1 MEMVDRDIVQIKS
14 DLNSLTTKLLKAYHD
29 SVTRYSEEKIKNGKD
44 LEEQNNVNSSLVQLV
59 EDHEK
64 QICELNDII
73 ESKEC
78 DIAELQTELAKLR
91 GEMVEIKKEKS
102 NSERHDMLK
111 AQANEITAKSN
122 EIDRLN
128 KLLAKKEKKTNVE
141 MVVEE
146 KKVEKEELVLDTVQT
161 ESPVKESPVKESPV
175 KESPVKESPVKESPV
190 KESPVKESPVK
201 ESNLPVD
208 EETESLSDKEPSDS
222 EEEELSI
229 IKYRKKE
236 YYIDTSDPPNVY
248 EILEDDEMGDKI
260 GTWQETQGK
269 NGKMKHVVVRD

>member
-1 MEMVDRDIVQIKS
+1 MDMVDRDIVQIKS
-14 DLNSLTTKLLKAYHD
+14 DLNSLTTKLLKAYQD
-29 SVTRYSEEKIKNGKD
+29 SVTRYTEEKIKNGKD

-91 GEMVEIKKEKS
+91 GEMVEVKKEKS

-141 MVVEE
+141 MVVKEE
-146 KKVEKEELVLDTVQT
+146 VEKE
-161 ESPVKESPVKESPV
+161 PVKEDPKLTRSKSEEELLLTGDPVITPSSSDNDEKNDEG
-175 KESPVKESPVKESPV
+175 
-190 KESPVKESPVK
+190 
-201 ESNLPVD
+201 
-208 EETESLSDKEPSDS
+208 EETESLSDKEQSES

>member
-1 MEMVDRDIVQIKS
+1 MEMVDKDIVKIKS
-14 DLNSLTTKLLKAYHD
+14 DLNSLTTKLLKAYQD
-29 SVTRYSEEKIKNGKD
+29 SVTRYTEEKIKNGKD

-64 QICELNDII
+64 QICELNDILD
-73 ESKEC
+73 SKDS
-78 DIAELQTELAKLR
+78 DIAELQTELEKLR

-111 AQANEITAKSN
+111 AQANEIMAKSN

-128 KLLAKKEKKTNVE
+128 KLLAKKDKKTNVE
-141 MVVEE
+141 MVV
-146 KKVEKEELVLDTVQT
+146 KEEPKLTRSKSEEELLLTG
-161 ESPVKESPVKESPV
+161 EPVITPSSSDNENNDKTNDKT
-175 KESPVKESPVKESPV
+175 
-190 KESPVKESPVK
+190 
-201 ESNLPVD
+201 ND
-208 EETESLSDKEPSDS
+208 EINDETESLSDKEPSDS

-248 EILEDDEMGDKI
+248 EILDDDEMGDKI

-269 NGKMKHVVVRD
+269 NGKIKHVVVRD

>member
-1 MEMVDRDIVQIKS
+1 MEMVDKDIVQIKNE
-14 DLNSLTTKLLKAYHD
+14 LNSLTTKLLKAYQD
-29 SVTRYSEEKIKNGKD
+29 SVTRYTEEKIKNGKD
-44 LEEQNNVNSSLVQLV
+44 LEEQSNVNSSLVQLV

-64 QICELNDII
+64 QICELNGII
-73 ESKEC
+73 ESKAC
-78 DIAELQTELAKLR
+78 DIAELQTELEKLR
-91 GEMVEIKKEKS
+91 GEMVEVKKEKS
-102 NSERHDMLK
+102 NSERHAMLK

-128 KLLAKKEKKTNVE
+128 KLLSKKDKKTNVE
-141 MVVEE
+141 MVVKEE
-146 KKVEKEELVLDTVQT
+146 VEKEELVLDTVQT
-161 ESPVKESPVKESPV
+161 
-175 KESPVKESPVKESPV
+175 
-190 KESPVKESPVK
+190 ESPVKESPVK

-236 YYIDTSDPPNVY
+236 YYIDTSEPPNVY

>member
-1 MEMVDRDIVQIKS
+1 MEMVDKDIVQIKS
-14 DLNSLTTKLLKAYHD
+14 ELNSLTTKLLKAYQD
-29 SVTRYSEEKIKNGKD
+29 SVTRYTEEKIKNGKD
-44 LEEQNNVNSSLVQLV
+44 LEEQSNVNSSLVELV
-59 EDHEK
+59 EGHEK
-64 QICELNDII
+64 QISELNDII
-73 ESKEC
+73 ELRDC

-111 AQANEITAKSN
+111 AQSNEIMAKSN

-128 KLLAKKEKKTNVE
+128 KLLSKKDKKTNVE
-141 MVVEE
+141 MVVKEE
-146 KKVEKEELVLDTVQT
+146 VEKE
-161 ESPVKESPVKESPV
+161 PVKEDPKLTRSKSEEELLLTGEPVSTPSSSDNDEKTNDEG
-175 KESPVKESPVKESPV
+175 
-190 KESPVKESPVK
+190 
-201 ESNLPVD
+201 
-208 EETESLSDKEPSDS
+208 EETESLLDKEPSDS

>member
-1 MEMVDRDIVQIKS
+1 MEMVDKDIVQIKS
-14 DLNSLTTKLLKAYHD
+14 ELNSLTTRLLKAYQD
-29 SVTRYSEEKIKNGKD
+29 SVTRYTEEKIKNGKD

-64 QICELNDII
+64 QICELNGII
-73 ESKEC
+73 ESKSC
-78 DIAELQTELAKLR
+78 DIAELQTELEKLR

-128 KLLAKKEKKTNVE
+128 KLLAKKDKKTNVE
-141 MVVEE
+141 MVVKEE
-146 KKVEKEELVLDTVQT
+146 VEKE
-161 ESPVKESPVKESPV
+161 PVKEEPVKEDPKLTRSKSEEELLLTGEPV
-175 KESPVKESPVKESPV
+175 ITPSSSDNDEKNDEG
-190 KESPVKESPVK
+190 
-201 ESNLPVD
+201 

-236 YYIDTSDPPNVY
+236 YYIDTSEPPNVY

>member
-1 MEMVDRDIVQIKS
+1 MDMVDKDIVQIKS
-14 DLNSLTTKLLKAYHD
+14 DLNSLTTKLLKAYQD
-29 SVTRYSEEKIKNGKD
+29 SVTRYTEEKIKNGKD
-44 LEEQNNVNSSLVQLV
+44 LEEQSNVNSSLVELV
-59 EDHEK
+59 ETHEK
-64 QICELNDII
+64 QISELNDILN
-73 ESKEC
+73 SKDS
-78 DIAELQTELAKLR
+78 DIAELQTELENLR

-111 AQANEITAKSN
+111 AQANEIMAKSN

-128 KLLAKKEKKTNVE
+128 RLLSKKNKKTNVE

-146 KKVEKEELVLDTVQT
+146 EVEKE
-161 ESPVKESPVKESPV
+161 PVKEDPKLTRSKSEEELLLTGEPVSTPSSSDNDEKTNDEG
-175 KESPVKESPVKESPV
+175 
-190 KESPVKESPVK
+190 
-201 ESNLPVD
+201 

-248 EILEDDEMGDKI
+248 DILEDDEMGDKI

>member
-1 MEMVDRDIVQIKS
+1 MDMVDKDIVQIKS
-14 DLNSLTTKLLKAYHD
+14 DLNSLTTKILKAYQD
-29 SVTRYSEEKIKNGKD
+29 SVTRYTEERIKNGKD

-111 AQANEITAKSN
+111 AQANEIMAKSE

-128 KLLAKKEKKTNVE
+128 KLLSKKDKKTNVE
-141 MVVEE
+141 MVV
-146 KKVEKEELVLDTVQT
+146 KEEIEIVDEVKEESILDTVQT
-161 ESPVKESPVKESPV
+161 ESPDKESHVS
-175 KESPVKESPVKESPV
+175 
-190 KESPVKESPVK
+190 
-201 ESNLPVD
+201 VD
-208 EETESLSDKEPSDS
+208 EVTESLSDKEPSDS

>member
-1 MEMVDRDIVQIKS
+1 MDMVDKDIVQIKN
-14 DLNSLTTKLLKAYHD
+14 DLDSLTTKLLRTYHD
-29 SVTRYSEEKIKNGKD
+29 SVTRYTEGKMRNAKD
-44 LEEQNNVNSSLVQLV
+44 LEEQNNVNSSLISLV
-59 EDHEK
+59 EDNEK
-64 QICELNDII
+64 RIQHLTDII
-73 ESKEC
+73 ESKDAVISTLKK
-78 DIAELQTELAKLR
+78 DIKTLGDDFVELKT
-91 GEMVEIKKEKS
+91 EKS

-111 AQANEITAKSN
+111 AQATEIMAKSD

-128 KLLAKKEKKTNVE
+128 KLLSKKDKKTNVE
-141 MVVEE
+141 MVVKEEIEKVGGGKEE
-146 KKVEKEELVLDTVQT
+146 KVEEVKEELVLDAVHN
-161 ESPVKESPVKESPV
+161 ESRVSE
-175 KESPVKESPVKESPV
+175 
-190 KESPVKESPVK
+190 
-201 ESNLPVD
+201 D

-269 NGKMKHVVVRD
+269 NGKMKHVVVRE

>member
-1 MEMVDRDIVQIKS
+1 MEMVDKDIVQIKS
-14 DLNSLTTKLLKAYHD
+14 DLNSLTTKLLKAYQD
-29 SVTRYSEEKIKNGKD
+29 SVTRYTEEKIKNGKD

-78 DIAELQTELAKLR
+78 DIAELQTELEKLR

-128 KLLAKKEKKTNVE
+128 KLLAKKDKKTNVE
-141 MVVEE
+141 MVVKEE
-146 KKVEKEELVLDTVQT
+146 IEKE
-161 ESPVKESPVKESPV
+161 PVKEDPKLTRSKSEEELLLTGEPVITPSSSDNDEKNDEG
-175 KESPVKESPVKESPV
+175 
-190 KESPVKESPVK
+190 
-201 ESNLPVD
+201 
-208 EETESLSDKEPSDS
+208 EETESLSDKEQSDS

>member
-14 DLNSLTTKLLKAYHD
+14 DLNSLTTKLLKAYQD

-78 DIAELQTELAKLR
+78 DIAELQTELEKLK

-128 KLLAKKEKKTNVE
+128 KLLAKKDKKTNVE
-141 MVVEE
+141 MVVKEE
-146 KKVEKEELVLDTVQT
+146 IEKE
-161 ESPVKESPVKESPV
+161 PVKEDPKLTRSKSEEELLLTGEPVITPSSSDNDEKNDEG
-175 KESPVKESPVKESPV
+175 
-190 KESPVKESPVK
+190 
-201 ESNLPVD
+201 
-208 EETESLSDKEPSDS
+208 EETESLSDKEQSDS

>member
-1 MEMVDRDIVQIKS
+1 MEMVDKDIVQIKNE
-14 DLNSLTTKLLKAYHD
+14 LNSLTTKLLKAYQD
-29 SVTRYSEEKIKNGKD
+29 SVTRYTEEKIKNGKD
-44 LEEQNNVNSSLVQLV
+44 LEEQSNVNSSLVELV

-64 QICELNDII
+64 QISELNDII

-111 AQANEITAKSN
+111 AQSNEIMAKSN

-128 KLLAKKEKKTNVE
+128 KLLSKKDKKTNVE
-141 MVVEE
+141 MVVKEE
-146 KKVEKEELVLDTVQT
+146 VEKE
-161 ESPVKESPVKESPV
+161 PVKEEPKLTRSKSEEELLLTGDPVITPSSSDNDEKDDKTNDEG
-175 KESPVKESPVKESPV
+175 
-190 KESPVKESPVK
+190 
-201 ESNLPVD
+201 

>member
-1 MEMVDRDIVQIKS
+1 MVDKDIVQIKS
-14 DLNSLTTKLLKAYHD
+14 DLNSLTTKILKAYQD
-29 SVTRYSEEKIKNGKD
+29 SVTRYTEERIKNGKD
-44 LEEQNNVNSSLVQLV
+44 LEEQNNVNSSLVELV

-64 QICELNDII
+64 QISELNNTI
-73 ESKEC
+73 ELRDSN
-78 DIAELQTELAKLR
+78 IVTLQTELGDLR
-91 GEMVEIKKEKS
+91 SEMVEVKKEKS

-111 AQANEITAKSN
+111 AQANEIMAKSE

-128 KLLAKKEKKTNVE
+128 KLLSKKDKKTNVE
-141 MVVEE
+141 MVV
-146 KKVEKEELVLDTVQT
+146 KEEIEIVDEVKEESILDTVQT
-161 ESPVKESPVKESPV
+161 ESPDKESHVS
-175 KESPVKESPVKESPV
+175 
-190 KESPVKESPVK
+190 
-201 ESNLPVD
+201 VD
-208 EETESLSDKEPSDS
+208 EVTESLSDKEPSDS

>member
-1 MEMVDRDIVQIKS
+1 MEMVDKDIVQIKS
-14 DLNSLTTKLLKAYHD
+14 DLNSLTTKLLKAYQD

-64 QICELNDII
+64 QICELNDILD
-73 ESKEC
+73 SKDA

-91 GEMVEIKKEKS
+91 GEMIEVKKEKS

-111 AQANEITAKSN
+111 AQANEIMEKSN

-128 KLLAKKEKKTNVE
+128 KLLSKKDKKTNVK
-141 MVVEE
+141 MVVKE
-146 KKVEKEELVLDTVQT
+146 KVEKEELVLDTVQT
-161 ESPVKESPVKESPV
+161 ESPVKESPVKESHV
-175 KESPVKESPVKESPV
+175 S
-190 KESPVKESPVK
+190 
-201 ESNLPVD
+201 VD

>member
-1 MEMVDRDIVQIKS
+1 MEMVDKDIVQIKAE
-14 DLNSLTTKLLKAYHD
+14 LNSLTTKLLKAYQD

-64 QICELNDII
+64 QISELNEII
-73 ESKEC
+73 ELKEC

-91 GEMVEIKKEKS
+91 DEMVEIKKEKS

-128 KLLAKKEKKTNVE
+128 KLLAKKDKKTNVE
-141 MVVEE
+141 MVVKEE
-146 KKVEKEELVLDTVQT
+146 VEKE
-161 ESPVKESPVKESPV
+161 SVKEVPKLTRSKSEEELLITGDPVITPSSSDNDEGD
-175 KESPVKESPVKESPV
+175 EGDEG
-190 KESPVKESPVK
+190 
-201 ESNLPVD
+201 
-208 EETESLSDKEPSDS
+208 EETESLSDKELSES

-248 EILEDDEMGDKI
+248 EILDDDEMGDKI
-260 GTWQETQGK
+260 GTWKETQGK
-269 NGKMKHVVVRD
+269 NGKMKYVVVKN

>member
-1 MEMVDRDIVQIKS
+1 MDMVDKDIVQIKS
-14 DLNSLTTKLLKAYHD
+14 ELNSLTTKLLKAYQD
-29 SVTRYSEEKIKNGKD
+29 SVTRYTEEKIKNGKD
-44 LEEQNNVNSSLVQLV
+44 LEEQSNVNSSLVELV
-59 EDHEK
+59 EEHEK

-91 GEMVEIKKEKS
+91 GEMVEVKKEKT
-102 NSERHDMLK
+102 NSERHAMLK
-111 AQANEITAKSN
+111 AQANEIMAKSN

-128 KLLAKKEKKTNVE
+128 RLLSKKEKKTNVE
-141 MVVEE
+141 MVVKEE
-146 KKVEKEELVLDTVQT
+146 VEKE
-161 ESPVKESPVKESPV
+161 PVKEPKLTRSKSEEELLLTGEPVSTPSSSDNGEGD
-175 KESPVKESPVKESPV
+175 EG
-190 KESPVKESPVK
+190 
-201 ESNLPVD
+201 

-260 GTWQETQGK
+260 GTWKEIQGK

>member
-1 MEMVDRDIVQIKS
+1 MDMVDKDIVQIKS
-14 DLNSLTTKLLKAYHD
+14 DLNSLTTKILKAYQD
-29 SVTRYSEEKIKNGKD
+29 SVTRYTEERIKNGKD
-44 LEEQNNVNSSLVQLV
+44 LEEQNNVNSSLVELV

-64 QICELNDII
+64 QISELNNTI
-73 ESKEC
+73 ELRDSN
-78 DIAELQTELAKLR
+78 IVTLQTELGDLR
-91 GEMVEIKKEKS
+91 SEMVEVKKEKS

-111 AQANEITAKSN
+111 AQANEIMAKSE

-128 KLLAKKEKKTNVE
+128 KLLSKKDKKTNVE
-141 MVVEE
+141 MVV
-146 KKVEKEELVLDTVQT
+146 KEEIEIVDEVKEESILDTVQT
-161 ESPVKESPVKESPV
+161 ESPDKESHVS
-175 KESPVKESPVKESPV
+175 
-190 KESPVKESPVK
+190 
-201 ESNLPVD
+201 VD
-208 EETESLSDKEPSDS
+208 EVTESLSDKEPSDS

-269 NGKMKHVVVRD
+269 NGKMKHVVVRE

>member
-1 MEMVDRDIVQIKS
+1 MDMVDKDIVQIKS
-14 DLNSLTTKLLKAYHD
+14 DLNSLTTKILKAYQD
-29 SVTRYSEEKIKNGKD
+29 SVTRYTEERIKNGKD
-44 LEEQNNVNSSLVQLV
+44 LEEQNNVNSSLVELV

-64 QICELNDII
+64 QISELNNTI
-73 ESKEC
+73 ELRDSN
-78 DIAELQTELAKLR
+78 IVTLQTELGDLR
-91 GEMVEIKKEKS
+91 SEMVEVKKEKS

-111 AQANEITAKSN
+111 AQANEIMAKSE

-128 KLLAKKEKKTNVE
+128 KLLSKKDKKTNVE
-141 MVVEE
+141 MVV
-146 KKVEKEELVLDTVQT
+146 KEEIEIVDEVKEESILDTVQT
-161 ESPVKESPVKESPV
+161 ESPDKESHVS
-175 KESPVKESPVKESPV
+175 
-190 KESPVKESPVK
+190 
-201 ESNLPVD
+201 VD
-208 EETESLSDKEPSDS
+208 EVTESLSDKEPSDS

>member
-1 MEMVDRDIVQIKS
+1 MDMVDKDIVQIKS
-14 DLNSLTTKLLKAYHD
+14 DLNSLTTKLLKAYQD

-64 QICELNDII
+64 QICELNDILD
-73 ESKEC
+73 SKDS
-78 DIAELQTELAKLR
+78 DIAELQTELEKLR

-111 AQANEITAKSN
+111 AQANEIMAKSN

-128 KLLAKKEKKTNVE
+128 RLLAKKDKKTNVE
-141 MVVEE
+141 MIVKEE
-146 KKVEKEELVLDTVQT
+146 VEKE
-161 ESPVKESPVKESPV
+161 PVKEEPVKEDPKLTRSKSEEELLLTGEPV
-175 KESPVKESPVKESPV
+175 ITPSSSD
-190 KESPVKESPVK
+190 
-201 ESNLPVD
+201 ND
-208 EETESLSDKEPSDS
+208 EKDDEGDETESLSDKEQSES

-269 NGKMKHVVVRD
+269 NGKTKHVVVRD

>member
-1 MEMVDRDIVQIKS
+1 MEMVDKDIVKIKS
-14 DLNSLTTKLLKAYHD
+14 DLNSLTTKLLKAYQD
-29 SVTRYSEEKIKNGKD
+29 SVTRYTEEKIKNGKD

-78 DIAELQTELAKLR
+78 DIAELQTELEKLR

-111 AQANEITAKSN
+111 AQANEIMAKSN

-128 KLLAKKEKKTNVE
+128 KLLAKKDKKTNVE
-141 MVVEE
+141 MVV
-146 KKVEKEELVLDTVQT
+146 KEEPKLTRSKSEEELLLTG
-161 ESPVKESPVKESPV
+161 EPVITPSSSDNENNDKT
-175 KESPVKESPVKESPV
+175 
-190 KESPVKESPVK
+190 
-201 ESNLPVD
+201 ND
-208 EETESLSDKEPSDS
+208 EINDETESLSDKEPSDS

-248 EILEDDEMGDKI
+248 EILDDDEMGDKI

-269 NGKMKHVVVRD
+269 NGKIKHVVVRD

>member
-1 MEMVDRDIVQIKS
+1 MDMVDRDIVQIKS
-14 DLNSLTTKLLKAYHD
+14 DLNSLTTKLLKAYQD

-78 DIAELQTELAKLR
+78 DIAELQTELEKLK

-128 KLLAKKEKKTNVE
+128 KLLAKKDKKTNVE
-141 MVVEE
+141 MVVKEE
-146 KKVEKEELVLDTVQT
+146 VEKE
-161 ESPVKESPVKESPV
+161 PVKEVPKLTRSKSEEELLLTGEPVITPSSSDNDENDD
-175 KESPVKESPVKESPV
+175 EG
-190 KESPVKESPVK
+190 
-201 ESNLPVD
+201 

>member
-1 MEMVDRDIVQIKS
+1 MDMVDKDIVQIKS
-14 DLNSLTTKLLKAYHD
+14 ELNSLTTKLLKAYQD
-29 SVTRYSEEKIKNGKD
+29 SVTRYTEEKIKNGKD
-44 LEEQNNVNSSLVQLV
+44 LEEQSNVNSSLVELV
-59 EDHEK
+59 EEHEK
-64 QICELNDII
+64 QISELNDII
-73 ESKEC
+73 ELRDC

-128 KLLAKKEKKTNVE
+128 KLLSKKNKKTNVE
-141 MVVEE
+141 MVVKEE
-146 KKVEKEELVLDTVQT
+146 VEKE
-161 ESPVKESPVKESPV
+161 PVKEEPVKEDPKLTRSKSEEELLLTGDPV
-175 KESPVKESPVKESPV
+175 ITPSSSDNDEKNDEG
-190 KESPVKESPVK
+190 
-201 ESNLPVD
+201 

-260 GTWQETQGK
+260 GTWQETKGK

>member
-1 MEMVDRDIVQIKS
+1 MEMVDKDIVQIKS
-14 DLNSLTTKLLKAYHD
+14 ELNSLTTKLLKAYQD
-29 SVTRYSEEKIKNGKD
+29 SVTRYTEEKIKNGKD

-64 QICELNDII
+64 QICELNGILDTKD
-73 ESKEC
+73 SV
-78 DIAELQTELAKLR
+78 IAELQTELEKLR
-91 GEMVEIKKEKS
+91 GEMIEIKKEKS

-128 KLLAKKEKKTNVE
+128 KLLAKKDKKTNVE
-141 MVVEE
+141 MVVKEE
-146 KKVEKEELVLDTVQT
+146 VEKE
-161 ESPVKESPVKESPV
+161 PVKEEPVKEDPKLTRSKSEEELLLTGEPV
-175 KESPVKESPVKESPV
+175 ITPSSSDNDEKNDEG
-190 KESPVKESPVK
+190 
-201 ESNLPVD
+201 

>member
-1 MEMVDRDIVQIKS
+1 MVDKDIVQIKS
-14 DLNSLTTKLLKAYHD
+14 DLNSLTTKLLKAYQD

-59 EDHEK
+59 EEHEK
-64 QICELNDII
+64 QICELNDILD
-73 ESKEC
+73 SKDS

-111 AQANEITAKSN
+111 AQANEIMAKSN

-128 KLLAKKEKKTNVE
+128 KLLSKKDKKTNVK
-141 MVVEE
+141 MVVKE
-146 KKVEKEELVLDTVQT
+146 KVEKE
-161 ESPVKESPVKESPV
+161 PVKEEPVKEEPKLTRSKSEEELLLTGDPV
-175 KESPVKESPVKESPV
+175 ITPSSSDNDEKNDEG
-190 KESPVKESPVK
+190 
-201 ESNLPVD
+201 

-222 EEEELSI
+222 EEEELTI

>member
-1 MEMVDRDIVQIKS
+1 MEMVDKDIVQIKAE
-14 DLNSLTTKLLKAYHD
+14 LNSLTTKLLKAYQD

-44 LEEQNNVNSSLVQLV
+44 LEEQNNVNSSLVHLV

-78 DIAELQTELAKLR
+78 DIAELQTELEKLR

-111 AQANEITAKSN
+111 AQANEIVAKSN

-128 KLLAKKEKKTNVE
+128 KLLAKKDKKTNVE
-141 MVVEE
+141 MVVKEDVE
-146 KKVEKEELVLDTVQT
+146 KKKEEPISG
-161 ESPVKESPVKESPV
+161 ESKLTRSKSEEELLLTGEPVITPSS
-175 KESPVKESPVKESPV
+175 SD
-190 KESPVKESPVK
+190 
-201 ESNLPVD
+201 ND
-208 EETESLSDKEPSDS
+208 EPNNKTNDKTESLSDKELSES

-248 EILEDDEMGDKI
+248 EILDDDEMGDKI

-269 NGKMKHVVVRD
+269 NGKMKYVVVRD

>member
-1 MEMVDRDIVQIKS
+1 MDMVDKDIVQIKS
-14 DLNSLTTKLLKAYHD
+14 DLNSLTTKLLKAYQD
-29 SVTRYSEEKIKNGKD
+29 SVTRYTEEKIKNGKD

-64 QICELNDII
+64 QICELNDILDTKDS
-73 ESKEC
+73 E
-78 DIAELQTELAKLR
+78 IAELQTELAKLR

-111 AQANEITAKSN
+111 AQANEIMAKSN

-128 KLLAKKEKKTNVE
+128 KLLAKKDKKTNVE
-141 MVVEE
+141 MVVKEE
-146 KKVEKEELVLDTVQT
+146 VEKE
-161 ESPVKESPVKESPV
+161 PVKEEPVKEDPKLTRSKSEEELLLTGDPV
-175 KESPVKESPVKESPV
+175 ITPSSSDNDEKNDEG
-190 KESPVKESPVK
+190 
-201 ESNLPVD
+201 
-208 EETESLSDKEPSDS
+208 EETESLSDKEQSES

-260 GTWQETQGK
+260 GTWQETRGK

>member
-1 MEMVDRDIVQIKS
+1 MEMVDKDIVQIKS
-14 DLNSLTTKLLKAYHD
+14 ELNSLTTRLLKAYQD
-29 SVTRYSEEKIKNGKD
+29 SVTRYTEEKIKNGKD

-64 QICELNDII
+64 QICELNGII
-73 ESKEC
+73 ESKSC
-78 DIAELQTELAKLR
+78 DIAELQTELEKLR

-128 KLLAKKEKKTNVE
+128 KLLAKKDKKTNVE
-141 MVVEE
+141 MVVKEE
-146 KKVEKEELVLDTVQT
+146 VEKE
-161 ESPVKESPVKESPV
+161 PVKEEPVKEDHKLTRSKSEEELLLTGEPV
-175 KESPVKESPVKESPV
+175 ITPSSSDNDEKNDEG
-190 KESPVKESPVK
+190 
-201 ESNLPVD
+201 
-208 EETESLSDKEPSDS
+208 EETESLSDKEQSDS

-236 YYIDTSDPPNVY
+236 YYIDTSEPPNVY

>member
-1 MEMVDRDIVQIKS
+1 MDMVDKDIVQIKS
-14 DLNSLTTKLLKAYHD
+14 DLNSLTTKLLKAYQD
-29 SVTRYSEEKIKNGKD
+29 SVTRYTEEKIKNGKD
-44 LEEQNNVNSSLVQLV
+44 LEEQSNVNSSLVQLV

-64 QICELNDII
+64 QICELNDILD
-73 ESKEC
+73 SKDS
-78 DIAELQTELAKLR
+78 DIAELQTELEKLR

-111 AQANEITAKSN
+111 AQANEIMAKSN

-128 KLLAKKEKKTNVE
+128 RLLAKKDKKTNVE
-141 MVVEE
+141 MIVKEE
-146 KKVEKEELVLDTVQT
+146 VEKE
-161 ESPVKESPVKESPV
+161 PVKEEPVKEDPKLTRSKSEEELLLTGEPV
-175 KESPVKESPVKESPV
+175 ITPSSSD
-190 KESPVKESPVK
+190 
-201 ESNLPVD
+201 ND
-208 EETESLSDKEPSDS
+208 EKDDEGDETESLSDKEQSES

>member
-1 MEMVDRDIVQIKS
+1 MEMVDKDIVQIKS
-14 DLNSLTTKLLKAYHD
+14 ELNSLTTKLLKAYQD
-29 SVTRYSEEKIKNGKD
+29 SVTRYTEEKIKNGKD
-44 LEEQNNVNSSLVQLV
+44 LEEQSNVNSSLVELV
-59 EDHEK
+59 EGHEK
-64 QICELNDII
+64 QISELNDII
-73 ESKEC
+73 ELRDC

-128 KLLAKKEKKTNVE
+128 KLLSKKNKKTNVE
-141 MVVEE
+141 MVVKEE
-146 KKVEKEELVLDTVQT
+146 VEKE
-161 ESPVKESPVKESPV
+161 PVKEDPKLTRSKSEEELLLTGEPVITPS
-175 KESPVKESPVKESPV
+175 SSD
-190 KESPVKESPVK
+190 
-201 ESNLPVD
+201 ND
-208 EETESLSDKEPSDS
+208 EKDDEGDETESLSDKEQSES

>member
-1 MEMVDRDIVQIKS
+1 MDMVDKDIVQIKS
-14 DLNSLTTKLLKAYHD
+14 DLNSLTTKLLKAYQD

-78 DIAELQTELAKLR
+78 DIAELQTELEKLR

-111 AQANEITAKSN
+111 AQANEIMAKSN

-128 KLLAKKEKKTNVE
+128 KLLAKKEKKTNV
-141 MVVEE
+141 
-146 KKVEKEELVLDTVQT
+146 
-161 ESPVKESPVKESPV
+161 
-175 KESPVKESPVKESPV
+175 
-190 KESPVKESPVK
+190 
-201 ESNLPVD
+201 
-208 EETESLSDKEPSDS
+208 
-222 EEEELSI
+222 
-229 IKYRKKE
+229 
-236 YYIDTSDPPNVY
+236 
-248 EILEDDEMGDKI
+248 
-260 GTWQETQGK
+260 
-269 NGKMKHVVVRD
+269 

>member
-1 MEMVDRDIVQIKS
+1 MDMVDKDIVQIKS
-14 DLNSLTTKLLKAYHD
+14 DLNSLTTKLLKAYQD

-78 DIAELQTELAKLR
+78 DIAELQTELEKLR
-91 GEMVEIKKEKS
+91 GEMVEVKKEKS

-128 KLLAKKEKKTNVE
+128 RLLSKKDKKTNVE
-141 MVVEE
+141 MVLKEE
-146 KKVEKEELVLDTVQT
+146 VEKE
-161 ESPVKESPVKESPV
+161 PVKEEPKLTRSKSEEELLLTGDPVITPSSSDNDEKNDEG
-175 KESPVKESPVKESPV
+175 
-190 KESPVKESPVK
+190 
-201 ESNLPVD
+201 

-222 EEEELSI
+222 EEEELTI